1 MYRTSQ
7 MKEKESMKKKQVTFS
22 KSPNT
27 HLGEERWRSRSSD
40 KAEEILQLYLTGRH
54 SDCVFEIQFG
64 MTDEAVVMVL
74 NLLYSI

>member
-7 MKEKESMKKKQVTFS
+7 MKESIKKKVTFS
-22 KSPNT
+22 KSPST

-64 MTDEAVVMVL
+64 ITDEVVVMVL
-74 NLLYSI
+74 NFCLSR